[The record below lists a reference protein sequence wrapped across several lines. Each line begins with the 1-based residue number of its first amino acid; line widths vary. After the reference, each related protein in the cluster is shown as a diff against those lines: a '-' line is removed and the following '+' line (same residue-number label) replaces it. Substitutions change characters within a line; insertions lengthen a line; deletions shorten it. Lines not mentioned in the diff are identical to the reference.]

1 MGEIFTK
8 NKFVVFTLLLIF
20 IQLFISSAPAFPVG
34 AFPHPQE
41 ITQPDGSVLIIRQH
55 GDEWYNWMTTG
66 DGFRIV
72 KNNNGFFEYAT
83 QLKSGGIVSSGIR
96 ASNPNQRDASE
107 KAFLSSIPKNMGVS
121 RKEILKKRKEK
132 YTSAL
137 KSSTMS
143 TYYPSSGNPNLLLL
157 LVNFSDTSPIY
168 PQAKFDDFMNLSGY
182 NGSGSFKD
190 YYEEVSGGAL
200 SISTTVSNWIT
211 VPGNHDYYGPEANWS
226 EFALHAI
233 QAAAANG
240 IDFSQFDNDGDGVV
254 EGISIIHQGTGQEVT
269 GNEND
274 IWSHSYSF
282 SSAGIST
289 SERTFNGV
297 IIDQYTIQP
306 ELRNVSAEINTIG
319 VMCHEFGHN
328 LGLPDFYDIDE
339 ATNGQ
344 YDGTGRWDIMAGGT
358 YNGSPYGSSPAH
370 HNPFSKADLGW
381 VDVTVI
387 DAPAPITLEPVLA
400 STTILRVNSPIDNE
414 YLLIENRQKTGFDSY
429 IYSSGMIVYH
439 ADEDLINQ
447 RRPSNTINID
457 AHQGFYPIAANHT
470 INDASCP
477 FPGTA
482 NVTELTDTSD
492 PAMTTWDGGGF
503 NRSITNI
510 SHING
515 TISFDYMSFQDGSP
529 LTFTAVATDEQ
540 SISLNWTPGSAAGLE
555 LPVLLAWNSSD
566 AFGTPVEGTNYN
578 AGDVIAGG
586 GTVLY
591 YGNAVQEFIH
601 NNLNPA
607 SAYYYAIWSD
617 KGTSYSQSLK
627 SRATTKPAPVSSFPW
642 LDDFETGLQN
652 WGQELISGTTPWT
665 TNNLYINEKPVS
677 AYSGSVYASFFQE
690 SFTAKTTRLISPVF
704 SLESGQIYTLK
715 FRHLQPLWETE
726 QDELKVLV
734 RPLSTGIWEELAHYT
749 GDVAQWTA
757 RNLQIPYSEPCEIA
771 FEGTSNYGYGIGVDV
786 VEVVNSTPCQVKPD
800 VPVTNIMAS
809 NITKTSADLSWT
821 RGNGDAIL
829 VVARKDAEI
838 VDLPNSGTA
847 YTADA
852 TFGIGDNIGNNS
864 HILYNGTGT
873 QVSVSG
879 LEHTSDYYL
888 QFYEYYQ
895 TDLCYQYNPAS
906 HTISTEPNIYD
917 ITFSVEDADSNPIN
931 NAMVVFEGD
940 TLFTDATGE
949 ISSPVIHSTQFT
961 HVDVSGNGFYGKS
974 TRFIPSSMQT
984 ISLSL
989 LPFTALAPASL
1000 TATEDYKNIDLK
1012 WEPVINENFENYQTY
1027 STSINGWTFEDRDLT
1042 DTWGIQTI
1050 TWPHEQE
1057 PLAFMVMDVYD
1068 EHILQMEYDIT
1079 AWSGSKVL
1087 AAFAAQNIQSDDW
1100 LVSPLF
1106 KVKEGDYFSL
1116 VARSLAT
1123 TDGTY
1128 FWGNEIIEVKIRP
1141 EGQTTWSSLSGGDFS
1156 VPVSWNRFE
1165 YDLSSYLGQNV
1176 EVAIQNKGTNTFML
1190 LLDNLWVG
1198 PPLGALQTDP
1208 IPVIQAP
1215 GELRKT
1221 PRANSVTTARRPKA
1235 NRVQNAESSPVF
1247 YSGNIEF
1254 AIFRDNIEIG
1264 RKKGFSNTSYSD
1276 LAPDLAD
1283 YEYKVKAI
1291 YPYANMES
1299 EFSNAIWVETGYTMS
1314 FVVKDNIGSLLEGAV
1329 VTFNNESKTTD
1340 VNGVVTFTKTPQ
1352 QNGMEY
1358 IVSALNFNDY
1368 QDTVDAT
1375 SDKTIEVIMAV
1386 VNSSIKEK
1394 VNQEITLSPN
1404 PVKEKATIHHLPN
1417 GFFKA
1422 TIFDLTGKQIQQKQ
1436 IKGGDLAEWDFSDY
1450 SPGIYMMILQS
1461 ETGQVHR
1468 LKIIKQR
1475 Y

>member
-1 MGEIFTK
+1 MGEIFTR
-8 NKFVVFTLLLIF
+8 NKFVVYSSLLIF
-20 IQLFISSAPAFPVG
+20 IQFFLSSAPAFPVG

-41 ITQPDGSVLIIRQH
+41 ITQPDGSVLTIRQH

-72 KNNNGFFEYAT
+72 KNHNGFFEYAT
-83 QLKSGGIVSSGIR
+83 QLKSGEIVSSGIR
-96 ASNPNQRDASE
+96 ASNPDKRDPSE
-107 KAFLSSIPKNMGVS
+107 ITFLSSTQKNLGVS
-121 RKEILKKRKEK
+121 KKEILNKRNEK
-132 YTSAL
+132 YKGAL
-137 KSSTMS
+137 KSTTMS
-143 TYYPSSGNPNLLLL
+143 TYFPSSGNPNLLLL
-157 LVNFSDTSPIY
+157 LVNFSDTSPTY
-168 PQAKFDDFMNLSGY
+168 NQVTFHNFMNLPGY

-200 SISTTVSNWIT
+200 SINTTVSDWIN
-211 VPGNHDYYGPEANWS
+211 VPGNHDYYGPEVNWS
-226 EFALHAI
+226 EFALHAV
-233 QAAAANG
+233 QEAAASG

-254 EGISIIHQGTGQEVT
+254 EGIAIIHQGTGQEVT

-282 SSAGIST
+282 SSSGIST

-306 ELRNVSAEINTIG
+306 ELRNVSDEINTIG

-339 ATNGQ
+339 ETNGQ

-370 HNPFSKADLGW
+370 HNPFSKVDLGW
-381 VDVTVI
+381 IGVTVI
-387 DAPAPITLEPVLA
+387 DTPVPITLEPVI
-400 STTILRVNSPIDNE
+400 SSNTVLRVNSPVENE

-429 IYSSGMIVYH
+429 IYSSGMMVYH

-447 RRPSNTINID
+447 RRPFNTINID
-457 AHQGFYPIAANHT
+457 SHQGFYPIAANHT

-492 PAMTTWDGGGF
+492 PAMVTWNSGGF

-510 SHING
+510 SHINE
-515 TISFDYMSFQDGSP
+515 TISFDFMSFQDGSP
-529 LTFTAVATDEQ
+529 LIFSAVATDDQ
-540 SISLNWTPGSAAGLE
+540 NVSLNWTPGSSAGLE

-566 AFGTPVEGTNYN
+566 TFGTPIDGTNYN
-578 AGDVIAGG
+578 AGEVIDGG

-591 YGNAVQEFIH
+591 YGNSVQEFIH
-601 NNLNPA
+601 NNLSPA
-607 SAYYYAIWSD
+607 TSYYYAIWSD
-617 KGTSYSQSLK
+617 KGTTYSQSLK
-627 SRATTKPAPVSSFPW
+627 SSTTTKPAPVSSFPW

-652 WGQELISGTTPWT
+652 WGQESVSGTTPWT
-665 TNNLYINEKPVS
+665 SDYLYMNEKQVS

-690 SFTAKTTRLISPVF
+690 GFTAKTTRLISPVLN
-704 SLESGQIYTLK
+704 LESNQIYTLK

-734 RPLSTGIWEELAHYT
+734 RPLSTGIWEEMAHYT

-771 FEGTSNYGYGIGVDV
+771 FEGTSNYGYGIGLDV

-800 VPVTNIMAS
+800 VPVTNIMS
-809 NITKTSADLSWT
+809 TNITKTSADLSWT
-821 RGNGDAIL
+821 RGNGNAVL
-829 VVARKDAEI
+829 VVVRKGAEI
-838 VDLPNSGTA
+838 VDLPTCGTA
-847 YTADA
+847 YTANA
-852 TFGIGDNIGNNS
+852 TFGSGDNIGNNTYV
-864 HILYNGTGT
+864 LYNGTGT
-873 QVSVSG
+873 QVSLSG
-879 LEHTSDYYL
+879 LEHTSDYFL
-888 QFYEYYQ
+888 QFYEYYE
-895 TDLCYQYNPAS
+895 TDLCYQFNPAS
-906 HTISTEPNIYD
+906 AILSTEPNIYN
-917 ITFSVEDADSNPIN
+917 ITFSVEDENSNPIN

-961 HVDVSGNGFYGKS
+961 HVDVSGDGYYGKS
-974 TRFIPSSMQT
+974 TRFIPSSSQT

-989 LPFTALAPASL
+989 LPFTALAPSSL
-1000 TATEDYKNIDLK
+1000 TATVDYKNIDLK

-1027 STSINGWTFEDRDLT
+1027 STSINGWTFEDKDLT
-1042 DTWGIQTI
+1042 DTWGIQTM

-1068 EHILQMEYDIT
+1068 EHILQMEYNIT

-1087 AAFAAQNIQSDDW
+1087 AAFAAQAVQSDDW
-1100 LVSPLF
+1100 LISPLF
-1106 KVKEGDYFSL
+1106 KVKESDFFSL

-1141 EGQTTWSSLSGGDFS
+1141 EGQSTWNSLSNGDFS
-1156 VPVSWNRFE
+1156 VPVSWTRFE
-1165 YDLSSYLGQNV
+1165 YDLSPFVGQNV
-1176 EVAIQNKGTNTFML
+1176 EVAIQSKGTDTFML

-1198 PPLGALQTDP
+1198 PQLEALQTDP
-1208 IPVIQAP
+1208 MPVTQAP
-1215 GELRKT
+1215 SEILKT
-1221 PRANSVTTARRPKA
+1221 PRTNTLTTVRHPKA
-1235 NRVQNAESSPVF
+1235 NRVQKAENSPVF

-1254 AIFRDNIEIG
+1254 AIFRNNLEIG
-1264 RKKGFSNTSYSD
+1264 RKKGFSNTSFSD

-1291 YPYANMES
+1291 YPYINMES
-1299 EFSNAIWVETGYTMS
+1299 GYSNVISVETGYTIS
-1314 FVVKDNIGSLLEGAV
+1314 FVVKDDTGSLIEGAM
-1329 VTFNNESKTTD
+1329 VTFNNESKPTD
-1340 VNGVVTFTKTPQ
+1340 VNGEVTFTKTPQ

-1368 QDTVDAT
+1368 QETVDAT
-1375 SDKTIEVIMAV
+1375 SDKTVEIVMAV
-1386 VNSSIKEK
+1386 ANSSIKEK
-1394 VNQEITLSPN
+1394 DNRKITFSPN
-1404 PVKEKATIHHLPN
+1404 PVKDKAILHNLPN
-1417 GFFKA
+1417 GIFKA

-1436 IKGGDLAEWDFSDY
+1436 IRGSNSAEWDFSNY
-1450 SPGIYMMILQS
+1450 SPGIYLMILQS
-1461 ETGQVHR
+1461 ESGQVHR

-1475 Y
+1475 N